1 MKRVTLANGMKVL
14 APESSDLRS
23 GKANAATVTITGQ
36 VIAASEKRRWIK
48 TVEDGRTAVRRMNAG
63 RS

>member
-1 MKRVTLANGMKVL
+1 
-14 APESSDLRS
+14 
-23 GKANAATVTITGQ
+23 